1 MEVTAVPD
9 VSGGLLDWSLAV
21 AKMLENPLLILLFL
35 VLCFLMLIIFMEKRE
50 KSQLLNSTLEDHTEA
65 ISVMADE
72 MKTYSEAMTQV
83 STLLQLMLL
92 KDSGENIHGGSR
104 KRTENTELENKD
116 KKRQSKNTVT

>member
-72 MKTYSEAMTQV
+72 MKTYGEAMTQV

>member
-1 MEVTAVPD
+1 MEVTAPD
-9 VSGGLLDWSLAV
+9 VSGGLLDWSLTI
-21 AKMLENPLLILLFL
+21 AKMLENPMLILLFV
-35 VLCFLMLIIFMEKRE
+35 VLCFLMIIIFMEKRE

-92 KDSGENIHGGSR
+92 KNSGDNINGGSR
-104 KRTENTELENKD
+104 KRTENTELESKD
-116 KKRQSKNTVT
+116 KKRPSKNTVT